1 MACFL
6 DPLLFHGRLERHRH
20 DILRQSN
27 ATLFFSARHRS
38 CSHGVCRIQ
47 WACRMGSLRRFTYPL
62 VVDGAGLPICWCA
75 ADPAS
80 TTPIKSQRTL
90 KPPELNPHQQYK
102 YLAKIAY
109 DGTRYAGFQAQVIT
123 NEGLRA
129 KNKNSRVHTSTIQGE
144 LEKALE
150 KFIAL
155 SRHELKV
162 QGAGRTDAGVHA
174 RGQVIHFFSNRELDD
189 LSRAVDALNALL
201 PLDIRVIKVE
211 KVTLD
216 FNSRFSLKKTYTYDV
231 HTSLTQDPFTV
242 RYRHVLKWPAQ
253 LDFDLLN
260 EALGVFVGT
269 HDFEYFSSKPRDG
282 SQRNTLR
289 TIYSCYASRLTSGQ
303 DEWTRISVQGNGFLY
318 KQVRHM
324 VGAALSVG
332 YFKKLS
338 AVELRTA
345 LAEKAALP
353 PGTYVVA
360 ESKGLCLDHVVL
372 PDYINSCK

>member
-6 DPLLFHGRLERHRH
+6 DPLLFHGRLERPRH

-27 ATLFFSARHRS
+27 ATLFFSPRHRS
-38 CSHGVCRIQ
+38 CSYGVCGIQ
-47 WACRMGSLRRFTYPL
+47 WACRMGSLRRFAHPL

-80 TTPIKSQRTL
+80 TTTIKSQGTL

-102 YLAKIAY
+102 YLAKVAY

-123 NEGLRA
+123 NEGRRVNKSSRA
-129 KNKNSRVHTSTIQGE
+129 HRPTIQGE
-144 LEKALE
+144 LERALE

-155 SRHELKV
+155 SRHDLKV

-201 PLDIRVIKVE
+201 PLDIRIIKVE
-211 KVTLD
+211 KVPLD
-216 FNSRFSLKKTYTYDV
+216 FNSRFSLKKTYTYDI
-231 HTSLTQDPFTV
+231 HTSLIQDPFTV
-242 RYRHVLKWPAQ
+242 RYRHVLRWPAQ

-260 EALGVFVGT
+260 EALDVFLGT

-282 SQRNTLR
+282 SERNTIR

-303 DEWTRISVQGNGFLY
+303 DEWTRIIVQGNGFLY

-332 YFKKLS
+332 YFRKLS
-338 AVELRTA
+338 VIKLRTA
-345 LAEKAALP
+345 LAEKVAFP

-372 PDYINSCK
+372 PDYYNSCN